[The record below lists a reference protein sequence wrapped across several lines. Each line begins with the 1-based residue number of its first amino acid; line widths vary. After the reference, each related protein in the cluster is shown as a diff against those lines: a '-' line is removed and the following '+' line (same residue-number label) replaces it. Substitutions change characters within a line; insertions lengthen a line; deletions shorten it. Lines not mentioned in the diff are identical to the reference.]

1 MKEAHVRTTRL
12 LVLVLGI
19 VVCGAGSSAA
29 ADAAAHHGKVNCHG
43 GTIAAGTY
51 RSLRISGACTLVQS
65 GNVTVRGN
73 VVVTP
78 TGLFNAGTPA
88 KLVVGGDV
96 IVRHHGATAIGC
108 SPDIGCATLGAD
120 VVRGS
125 IHAQGAAAVIVHGT
139 TIGGDATIRGGGQT
153 MDCTVV
159 APFGAPYYSVMED
172 SAIGGNLVIRGLHTC
187 WLGVI
192 RNHVGGTV
200 RLIGNRF
207 GDPDADEVV
216 TNVIGGNLAC
226 FDNIAPPQVGDSTG
240 ATNVVAGQKRGECKG
255 L

>member
-1 MKEAHVRTTRL
+1 MRVTRL
-12 LVLVLGI
+12 LVLVLG
-19 VVCGAGSSAA
+19 VVVAGAGSSAV
-29 ADAAAHHGKVNCHG
+29 ADAAVHHGKVNCHG
-43 GTIAAGTY
+43 GIAAGAY
-51 RSLRISGACTLVQS
+51 KSLRVSGACTLVQS

-73 VVVTP
+73 VVVTS

-96 IVRHHGATAIGC
+96 VVQHHGATAIGC

-120 VVRGS
+120 VVHGS
-125 IHAQGAAAVIVHGT
+125 IHGQGAAAVIVHGT
-139 TIGGDATIRGGGQT
+139 AIGGDVTIRGGGQT
-153 MDCTVV
+153 MDCTVL
-159 APFGAPYYSVMED
+159 APFGAPYYSVVED
-172 SAIGGNLVIRGLHTC
+172 SHVRGNLVIRGLHTC

-226 FDNIAPPQVGDSTG
+226 FNNIAPPQVGDSTG
-240 ATNVVAGQKRGECKG
+240 QSNIVGGQKRGECAA